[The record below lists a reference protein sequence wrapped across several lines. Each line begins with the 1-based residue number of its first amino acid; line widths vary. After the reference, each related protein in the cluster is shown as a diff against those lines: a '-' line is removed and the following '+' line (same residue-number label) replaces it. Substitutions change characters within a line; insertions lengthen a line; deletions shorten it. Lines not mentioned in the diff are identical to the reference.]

1 MKKAYKEIIA
11 NVLVVIMFVVVMTAI
26 AVGVA
31 QKKAEREQENNEV
44 CVEVE
49 ENNVITINT
58 TIMNAIDESID
69 LNTIRI
75 EQMFVIDTY
84 IDEVTNDFVSVLE
97 DNNGHVWECVNMD
110 LYLYEDVLVLMSNNN
125 TINNVE
131 DDVFI
136 HYWIGLE

>member
-1 MKKAYKEIIA
+1 MKAYKEIIA
-11 NVLVVIMFVVVMTAI
+11 QVLVVIMFVVVMTAI

-31 QKKAEREQENNEV
+31 QKRDERKQENNEV
-44 CVEVE
+44 CVED
-49 ENNVITINT
+49 NNVITINT

-97 DNNGHVWECVNMD
+97 DNNGYVWECVNMD

-125 TINNVE
+125 TTDNVE

>member
-1 MKKAYKEIIA
+1 MKSYKEIIA
-11 NVLVVIMFVVVMTAI
+11 RVLVVIMFVVVMTAI
-26 AVGVA
+26 AVGVT
-31 QKKAEREQENNEV
+31 QKKAERKQENNEV
-44 CVEVE
+44 CVED
-49 ENNVITINT
+49 NNVITINT

-125 TINNVE
+125 TTDNVE

>member
-1 MKKAYKEIIA
+1 MKAYKEIIA
-11 NVLVVIMFVVVMTAI
+11 QVLVVIMFVVVMTAI

-31 QKKAEREQENNEV
+31 QKKAERKQENNEV
-44 CVEVE
+44 CVED
-49 ENNVITINT
+49 NNVITINT

-84 IDEVTNDFVSVLE
+84 IDEDTNDFVSVLE
-97 DNNGHVWECVNMD
+97 DNSGHAWECMNMD
-110 LYLYEDVLVLMSNNN
+110 FYLYEDVLVLMSNNN
-125 TINNVE
+125 TIDNVE

-136 HYWIGLE
+136 HYWIGVE